1 MQAIGID
8 YGNRNV
14 GIAVGDTDIG
24 IAVPLATF
32 INISIN
38 DTVDYILIKAD
49 ENASKVIIVGMPYTM
64 SGKVGD
70 QAKLVID
77 FIDAL
82 RSRTLLPVEIVDERL
97 STTEVEK
104 IAQVQFSKKKTRKKK
119 FSKKNSEIDSSA
131 AAIILQSW
139 LDSRIIMKNI
149 SKNY

>member
-104 IAQVQFSKKKTRKKK
+104 IALEQFPKKKTRKKK

-149 SKNY
+149 SKYY

>member
-1 MQAIGID
+1 VQVIGID